1 MKSDKELI
9 LNIKNNVDADLA
21 LNKLYELYAPVYY
34 KIIHS
39 HFNTP
44 SNEAQKNELI
54 KECRYHIFFAAKE
67 FDFSKKIKFSS
78 YLGNKARWI
87 CLNYFN
93 KRKIIEKNSKETF
106 DSNSPKDQAF
116 NFLIENELLE
126 KIKFEIKNESDFR
139 VAKIFSMRYFDSDTN
154 KLTSWKVISK
164 ELKMSIQGCI
174 NIHNKFIKKIKS
186 KKII

>member
-1 MKSDKELI
+1 M
-9 LNIKNNVDADLA
+9 
-21 LNKLYELYAPVYY
+21 
-34 KIIHS
+34 
-39 HFNTP
+39 
-44 SNEAQKNELI
+44 
-54 KECRYHIFFAAKE
+54 
-67 FDFSKKIKFSS
+67 
-78 YLGNKARWI
+78 
-87 CLNYFN
+87 NYFN
-93 KRKIIEKNSKETF
+93 KKKIIEKNSKETF